1 MMRPLL
7 LAHRYLGIAVGL
19 LMVMWCLSG
28 VVMMYVSYPALRE
41 TSRLEHLAPLDWSD
55 CCRISDTLNRA
66 ASFGNLQVEML
77 AGRPVLFLGPP
88 SDPGPIDLRTG
99 TVVDRVSAGQAM
111 SVARAFSRPQEDT
124 PRLLGL
130 IARDQWTVSGDF
142 DADRPL
148 FHFALQ
154 DAERTE
160 LYISSTTGRAIQI
173 TTARERFWNW
183 LGAVPHWLYF
193 TDLRRNASLWS
204 RLVIYTSLLGCFLTA
219 IGIYLGL
226 RQFAAR
232 PAGRWSPYRGF
243 KLWHHM
249 AGLTF
254 GIFTLSWVLSGL
266 LSMNP
271 WGWLEGSGAQTES
284 ARLRGLPDP
293 SSAQLAAA
301 LQSFATAPA
310 MAPSPVSPET
320 APVSLRAAP
329 LNGKLYFIAA
339 TAQGKRQRFDAA
351 AQPAPLSAAD
361 LAFLTD
367 SLSGAERPGTLQ
379 LMMGEDNLYF
389 SHHRDS
395 VALPVYRMSLTG
407 SSTRYYMDSVSG
419 MLIAKLD
426 ANAQAYRWLHEGL
439 HRLDLTAW
447 LRTRPRW
454 DVLMLTLLAGVT
466 VVCTTGAYLGW
477 RRLLGRSRSIGEL
490 KS

>member
-1 MMRPLL
+1 MMRLLL

-41 TSRLEHLAPLDWSD
+41 TSRLEHLAPLDWSA
-55 CCRISDTLNRA
+55 CCRISDTLPRA
-66 ASFGNLQVEML
+66 ASFGNSQVEML
-77 AGRPVLFLGPP
+77 AGRPVLYLMPP
-88 SDPGPIDLRTG
+88 SDPRPIDLRTG
-99 TVVDRVSAGQAM
+99 TVVDGISAGQAA
-111 SVARAFSRPQEDT
+111 SVARAFGAPKEEA

-154 DAERTE
+154 DAGRTE
-160 LYISSTTGRAIQI
+160 LYISSTTGRAVQI
-173 TTARERFWNW
+173 TMARERFWNW
-183 LGAVPHWLYF
+183 LGAIPHWLYF
-193 TDLRRNASLWS
+193 TGLRRNSSLWS
-204 RLVIYTSLLGCFLTA
+204 QILIYTSLLGCFLTL

-271 WGWLEGSGAQTES
+271 WGWLEGSGAQSEN
-284 ARLRGLPDP
+284 ARLRGLDP
-293 SSAQLAAA
+293 SPAQLTAA
-301 LQSFATAPA
+301 LPAFAALPA
-310 MAPSPVSPET
+310 SAASPET
-320 APVSLRAAP
+320 APVSLQAAP
-329 LNGKLYFIAA
+329 LNGKLYFIAGS
-339 TAQGKRQRFDAA
+339 AQGKRQRFDAA
-351 AQPAPLSAAD
+351 AHPAPLSAAD
-361 LAFLTD
+361 LAFLTG
-367 SLSGAERPGTLQ
+367 SLSGTERPGTLQ

-395 VALPVYRMSLTG
+395 VVLPVYRMTVTG
-407 SSTRYYMDSVSG
+407 SSTRYYIDSVSG
-419 MLIAKLD
+419 MPIAKLD
-426 ANAQAYRWLHEGL
+426 ANAQAYRWLHQGL

-447 LRTRPRW
+447 LRARPRW
-454 DVLMLTLLAGVT
+454 DALMLTLLAGVT
-466 VVCTTGAYLGW
+466 LVCATGAYLGW
-477 RRLLGRSRSIGEL
+477 RRLLGLSHSSG
-490 KS
+490 

>member
-1 MMRPLL
+1 MMRLLL

-28 VVMMYVSYPALRE
+28 VVMMYVGYPALRE
-41 TSRLEHLAPLDWSD
+41 TSRLEHLAPLEWSG

-77 AGRPVLFLGPP
+77 AGRPVLFLGSP
-88 SDPGPIDLRTG
+88 SDPGPIDLGTG

-111 SVARAFSRPQEDT
+111 SVARAFSGPKGVA

-160 LYISSTTGRAIQI
+160 LYISSTTGRAVQI
-173 TTARERFWNW
+173 TTAHERFWNW

-193 TDLRRNASLWS
+193 TELRRNASLWS
-204 RLVIYTSLLGCFLTA
+204 RLIIYTSLLGCFLTA

-271 WGWLEGSGAQTES
+271 WGWLEGSGAQSEN
-284 ARLRGLPDP
+284 AGLRGPDP
-293 SSAQLAAA
+293 SPVQLTAA
-301 LQSFATAPA
+301 LQAFAA
-310 MAPSPVSPET
+310 SPQT

-339 TAQGKRQRFDAA
+339 TAQGERQRFDAA

-361 LAFLTD
+361 LAFLTG

-466 VVCTTGAYLGW
+466 TVCATGAYLGW
-477 RRLLGRSRSIGEL
+477 RRLLGRSRSIG
-490 KS
+490 

>member
-1 MMRPLL
+1 MMRLLL

-28 VVMMYVSYPALRE
+28 VVMMYVGYPALRE
-41 TSRLEHLAPLDWSD
+41 SSRLEHLAPLDWSA
-55 CCRISDTLNRA
+55 CCRISDTLPRA
-66 ASFGNLQVEML
+66 ASFGNSRVEML
-77 AGRPVLFLGPP
+77 AGRPVMFLEPP
-88 SDPGPIDLRTG
+88 SDPRPIDLRTG
-99 TVVDRVSAGQAM
+99 TVVDRIFAGQAM
-111 SVARAFSRPQEDT
+111 SVARAFSGPQEEA

-160 LYISSTTGRAIQI
+160 LYVSSTTGRAVQI

-193 TDLRRNASLWS
+193 TELRRNASLWS
-204 RLVIYTSLLGCFLTA
+204 QVVIYTALLGCFLTL

-226 RQFAAR
+226 RQFATQ

-271 WGWLEGSGAQTES
+271 WGWLEGSGAQSES
-284 ARLRGLPDP
+284 ARLRGLDP
-293 SSAQLAAA
+293 SPAQLVAAFQA
-301 LQSFATAPA
+301 FAA
-310 MAPSPVSPET
+310 SPET
-320 APVSLRAAP
+320 TPVSLRAAP

-339 TAQGKRQRFDAA
+339 TAQGKRRRFDAA

-361 LAFLTD
+361 LAFLTS

-395 VALPVYRMSLTG
+395 VALPVYRLTAAG
-407 SSTRYYMDSVSG
+407 SSTRYYIDSVSG
-419 MLIAKLD
+419 MPIAKLD

-466 VVCTTGAYLGW
+466 FVCTTGAYLGC
-477 RRLLGRSRSIGEL
+477 RHLLGRSRLPGQLRS
-490 KS
+490 